1 MDTIKLEK
9 KEVIRAYRNAN
20 EEGKKLLESVFGAE
34 IFKLAVQER
43 IKTLKDACDELGEK
57 HPLVQKMEKV
67 L

>member
-34 IFKLAVQER
+34 IFKLAV
-43 IKTLKDACDELGEK
+43 
-57 HPLVQKMEKV
+57 
-67 L
+67 